1 MTNEVIHIAIIDDH
15 TLFRQGL
22 VHLLLESEEIQV
34 VFDASDGADMIKK
47 IANHNPL
54 PQVIL
59 MDITMPVMDGHAS
72 TLWLRKHHPDIK
84 ILALSMS
91 DKDTSIMEMLRS
103 GAMGYLLKESKVSEV
118 ITAIKTINNQGF
130 YINEYVSGKILNTLQ
145 KNDIIEEKGKKLSA
159 NELRFLE
166 LCSSE
171 LTYKEIADRMNVS
184 PHTIDNYRE
193 SLFEKF
199 QVRSRTGLVV
209 YAIKNSLIKI

>member
-1 MTNEVIHIAIIDDH
+1 MINEVIHIAIIDDH

-22 VHLLLESEEIQV
+22 VHLLSESGEIQV
-34 VFDASDGADMIKK
+34 IFDASDGADMIKK
-47 IANHNPL
+47 IASHTPL

-72 TLWLRKHHPDIK
+72 TLWLRKHYPDIK

-91 DKDTSIMEMLRS
+91 DKETSIMEMLRS